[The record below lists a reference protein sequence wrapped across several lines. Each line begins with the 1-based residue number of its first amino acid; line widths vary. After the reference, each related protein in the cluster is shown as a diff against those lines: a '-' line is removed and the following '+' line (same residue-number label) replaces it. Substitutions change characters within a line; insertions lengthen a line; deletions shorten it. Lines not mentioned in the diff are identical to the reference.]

1 MKFIQSEKKKV
12 KKVLFLKILF
22 RKYKSEI
29 MVGSDQIIIDKFEM
43 EVHLVRNKIEEIFRC
58 ESDGNRLIFAA
69 ANEHCDGCKMNNL
82 FQLHHTCLTKEV
94 EEAWA
99 TYFEHLK
106 GKVDLQK
113 SWKLAQQE
121 VEID

>member
-1 MKFIQSEKKKV
+1 MKKKV

-29 MVGSDQIIIDKFEM
+29 MFGSDQIIIDKFEM
-43 EVHLVRNKIEEIFRC
+43 EAHLVRNKIEEIFRC
-58 ESDGNRLIFAA
+58 ESGVNRLIFAA

-82 FQLHHTCLTKEV
+82 FQLHHTCLTMEV

-99 TYFEHLK
+99 TCFEHLK